1 VPPGHHV
8 SQSPNRQ
15 SLSAASRSSRR
26 RVLTGWLTLVEA
38 GSIGFTVLGRMGAPR
53 AVVHA
58 VERWWARAVARVLRL
73 ELDIEGMEHIDPT
86 QGYVVVALHEGFA
99 DAIAL
104 MHLPLRPRFLVR
116 DELFAWKAL
125 GRYLEATDQIR
136 VSETRDVGSLR
147 RLYEESAAAL
157 ARGDSLI
164 IFPQG
169 SILGVEVAFQPGAFR
184 LAQSLGSPILPV
196 VLSGSHRVWEHPY
209 SPLVRLDQRIFA
221 RVLPP
226 IAASEFSPLD
236 ARELEREMKRIAL
249 NEASVPPRRFDPDR
263 DGWWDGYRFEIDP
276 DFPEMVSGLAVRRAR
291 SS

>member
-1 VPPGHHV
+1 M
-8 SQSPNRQ
+8 
-15 SLSAASRSSRR
+15 
-26 RVLTGWLTLVEA
+26 GWLALVEA

-58 VERWWARAVARVLRL
+58 VERWWARAVARILRL

-86 QGYVVVALHEGFA
+86 QSYVVVALHEGFA
-99 DAIAL
+99 DAVAL

-125 GRYLEATDQIR
+125 GRYLRATGQIE
-136 VSETRDVGSLR
+136 VSEARDMGSLR
-147 RLYEESAAAL
+147 RLYEESAAVL
-157 ARGDSLI
+157 SSGDSLV

-184 LAQSLGSPILPV
+184 LAQRLGSPILPV
-196 VLSGSHRVWEHPY
+196 VLTGSHRVWEHPY
-209 SPLVRLDQRIFA
+209 SPLVRLDQRVFVH
-221 RVLPP
+221 VLPP
-226 IAASEFSPLD
+226 VAVSDIPSLD
-236 ARELEREMKRIAL
+236 TRELEREMKRIAL
-249 NEASVPPRRFDPDR
+249 DEASVPPRRFDPDR

-276 DFPEMVSGLAVRRAR
+276 DFPELVSGLAARRAR